1 MANDKNA
8 GTGKLGT
15 FGYNA
20 LALSIFILLWTV
32 VSWISESLF
41 LPTPW
46 TVLKS
51 FLDLCTYGDVE
62 GISLGMHIFKSTLR
76 IFAGFVAACI
86 LGIPLGILMG
96 LYPRVYDST
105 KSIIE
110 PIRFI
115 PPVAWIPL
123 VIVLLVGFSR
133 YAFIIW
139 LGAFF
144 PIFIGTLLSVRGVNP
159 THIDVPRSFG
169 AKRLYIIW
177 KIVIPST
184 LPDIFTG
191 MRVGMGIGWDCIMAA
206 EMIGG
211 ENEGLGVMILKY
223 AELIR
228 IEDIIVGMIVIG
240 AIGFF
245 INEIFIFVERRVF
258 KWKEAIVIS

>member
-1 MANDKNA
+1 
-8 GTGKLGT
+8 
-15 FGYNA
+15 
-20 LALSIFILLWTV
+20 
-32 VSWISESLF
+32 
-41 LPTPW
+41 
-46 TVLKS
+46 
-51 FLDLCTYGDVE
+51 VE
-62 GISLGMHIFKSTLR
+62 GINLGMHIYKSTLR
-76 IFAGFVAACI
+76 IFAGFIAACI

-96 LYPRVYDST
+96 LYPKVYDST

-110 PIRFI
+110 PVRFI

-144 PIFIGTLLSVRGVNP
+144 PIFIGTLLSVKSVNP
-159 THIDVPRSFG
+159 IHIDVPRSFG
-169 AKRLYIIW
+169 AKRMYIIR
-177 KIVIPST
+177 KIIIPSV

-191 MRVGMGIGWDCIMAA
+191 MRVGMGIGWDCIMAS

-240 AIGFF
+240 AIGFL
-245 INEIFIFVERRVF
+245 INEVFILAEKKVF
-258 KWKEAIVIS
+258 RWKEAISIG

>member
-1 MANDKNA
+1 MANSENGA
-8 GTGKLGT
+8 SATLVT
-15 FGYNA
+15 VGYNA
-20 LALSIFILLWTV
+20 LALGIFIFLWLV
-32 VSWISESLF
+32 LSWISESLF

-46 TVLKS
+46 TVLKA
-51 FLDLCTYGDVE
+51 FLDLATYGDVE
-62 GISLGMHIFKSTLR
+62 GINIWMHIFRSTLR
-76 IFAGFVAACI
+76 IFAGFLAACV

-105 KSIIE
+105 KSIVE
-110 PIRFI
+110 PVRFI

-144 PIFIGTLLSVRGVNP
+144 PIFIGTLLAVKQVNP

-169 AKRLYIIW
+169 AKRMYIIR
-177 KIVIPST
+177 KIIIPST
-184 LPDIFTG
+184 LPDIFTA

-228 IEDIIVGMIVIG
+228 IEEIIVGMLVIG

-245 INEIFIFVERRVF
+245 INEIFIFIERRVF
-258 KWKEAIVIS
+258 KWKEAVAID

>member
-1 MANDKNA
+1 MTNNENA
-8 GTGKLGT
+8 GTGKLVN
-15 FGYNA
+15 FGFNVFT
-20 LALSIFILLWTV
+20 LCMFFIAWTV
-32 VSWISESLF
+32 LSWLLKSLF
-41 LPTPW
+41 FPTPW
-46 TVLKS
+46 VVFKS
-51 FLDLCTYGDVE
+51 FLELSTYGDVE
-62 GISLGMHIFKSTLR
+62 GINLGIHIYKSTLR
-76 IFAGFVAACI
+76 IFAGFAAACI

-96 LYPRVYDST
+96 LYPKVYDST

-144 PIFIGTLLSVRGVNP
+144 PIFIGTLLSVRSVNP
-159 THIDVPRSFG
+159 IHIDVPRSFG
-169 AKRLYIIW
+169 AGRLYIIK
-177 KIVIPST
+177 KIIIPST
-184 LPDIFTG
+184 LPEIFTG

-228 IEDIIVGMIVIG
+228 IEEIIVGMVIIG
-240 AIGFF
+240 GIGFL
-245 INEIFIFVERRVF
+245 INEVFILAEKYVF
-258 KWKEAIVIS
+258 KWKEAISIG

>member
-15 FGYNA
+15 FGYNV
-20 LALSIFILLWTV
+20 LALSVFVLLWTI

-51 FLDLCTYGDVE
+51 FLDLCAYGDVE
-62 GISLGMHIFKSTLR
+62 GINLGMHIFRSTLR

-96 LYPRVYDST
+96 LYPRVYNST

-110 PIRFI
+110 PVRFI

-133 YAFIIW
+133 YVFIIW

-144 PIFIGTLLSVRGVNP
+144 PIFIGTLLSVRAVNP

-169 AKRLYIIW
+169 AKRLYIIR
-177 KIVIPST
+177 KIIIPPPFRIY
-184 LPDIFTG
+184 LP
-191 MRVGMGIGWDCIMAA
+191 A
-206 EMIGG
+206 
-211 ENEGLGVMILKY
+211 
-223 AELIR
+223 
-228 IEDIIVGMIVIG
+228 
-240 AIGFF
+240 
-245 INEIFIFVERRVF
+245 
-258 KWKEAIVIS
+258 

>member
-1 MANDKNA
+1 MANNGDA
-8 GTGKLGT
+8 GTGKVLT

-20 LALSIFILLWTV
+20 FTLFVFFLTWTV
-32 VSWISESLF
+32 LSWLSKSLF
-41 LPTPW
+41 FPTPW
-46 TVLKS
+46 AVFQEFIELAR
-51 FLDLCTYGDVE
+51 YGDVE
-62 GISLGMHIFKSTLR
+62 DITLGMHVYRSTLR
-76 IFAGFVAACI
+76 IFAGFAAACI

-110 PIRFI
+110 PVRFI

-144 PIFIGTLLSVRGVNP
+144 PIFIGTLLSVKQVNP
-159 THIDVPRSFG
+159 IHIDVTRSFG
-169 AKRLYIIW
+169 AKRLYIIR
-177 KIVIPST
+177 KIIIPST

-191 MRVGMGIGWDCIMAA
+191 MRVGMGIGWDCIMAS

-228 IEDIIVGMIVIG
+228 IEDIIVGMMMIG
-240 AIGFF
+240 AIGFL
-245 INEIFIFVERRVF
+245 INEVFILVEKPLF
-258 KWKEAIVIS
+258 KWKEAISIG